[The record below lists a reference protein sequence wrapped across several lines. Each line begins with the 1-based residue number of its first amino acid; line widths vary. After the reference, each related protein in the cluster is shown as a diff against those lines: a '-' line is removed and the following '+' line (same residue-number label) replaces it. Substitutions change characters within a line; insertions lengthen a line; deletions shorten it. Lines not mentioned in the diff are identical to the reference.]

1 MTVVTSGARELAQE
15 AARGSAESAHLH
27 APAPAPGTHGRLH
40 FMDNLRVVLT
50 VLIVCQH
57 ASFAYAQANWW
68 YFNDSQQQPL
78 LASFFI
84 VNRSFRMSLFFLIAG
99 YFMPYVLDRKGARSY
114 LRDRFRRFGVP
125 ILLFLILIF
134 PLFMYAY
141 YVNFRPY
148 GPIGFWDYY
157 IHVYWGIETHSPE
170 NWSGPDWPD
179 AQLGHLWFIE
189 MLLVYALIYVAW
201 RALKHGLK
209 LSWPG
214 PLSLPSV
221 TVLTLLIAAVAAI
234 TFWVRLRYP
243 VYSWGAFLGVIQLSF
258 ADVPRDVACFVL
270 GVLAFR
276 NDWLRRLP
284 SATGYRW
291 LALGLA
297 GATIFIACD
306 LSGNSFFSGGGRS
319 LHAVLYPIW
328 ETVTCFGFCFGLPI
342 LFRDH
347 ADFRSPFL
355 DRLSAASYGVYVIH
369 LPIVVLLQYALGSAA
384 LPAVAKF
391 LLVAAISV
399 PLSFLSVTLLRRLP
413 AARQFI

>member
-1 MTVVTSGARELAQE
+1 MTVVTSGAREPVQG
-15 AARGSAESAHLH
+15 AARGPAESSHRH
-27 APAPAPGTHGRLH
+27 APAPGAAAHGRLH
-40 FMDNLRVVLT
+40 FMDNLRVALT

-57 ASFAYAQANWW
+57 ASFAYALANWW

-99 YFMPYVLDRKGARSY
+99 YFMPYVLDRKGARGY
-114 LRDRFRRFGVP
+114 LKDRFRRFGVP
-125 ILLFLILIF
+125 ILLFLILVF
-134 PLFMYAY
+134 PPFMYAY

-157 IHVYWGIETHSPE
+157 IHVYWGIETRSPE

-189 MLLVYALIYVAW
+189 MLLVYGVIYVAW
-201 RALKHGLK
+201 RALKHGLR

-214 PLSLPSV
+214 PLSFPSV
-221 TVLTLLIAAVAAI
+221 TVLTLLMALVAAT
-234 TFWVRLRYP
+234 TFWIRLHHP

-258 ADVPRDVACFVL
+258 ADVPRDMACFVF

-291 LALGLA
+291 LALGLV
-297 GATIFIACD
+297 GAAIFIAFD
-306 LSGNSFFSGGGRS
+306 LSGNSFFSTGGRS
-319 LHAVLYPIW
+319 TRAVIYPIW
-328 ETVTCFGFCFGLPI
+328 ETAACFGFCLGLPV

-347 ADFRSPFL
+347 FDFRNPFL

-369 LPIVVLLQYALGSAA
+369 LPIVVLLQYALGPVA

-391 LLVAAISV
+391 LLVAAIAV
-399 PLSFLSVTLLRRLP
+399 PLSFLFVILLRRLP
-413 AARQFI
+413 MARRVI